1 MKTRIIKSTKG
12 QALVEMAFVLPI
24 LLLILM
30 GIVEFG
36 RIINSYLVITNAVRE
51 GARYA
56 AIHST
61 DEQINLVISDLTS
74 TLNQSELNIVIT
86 PSETNRITGSSAVI
100 RIDYDIDIFT
110 PIISNIVPDPFRVT
124 AQTVMRV
131 E

>member
-1 MKTRIIKSTKG
+1 MVKRALKSNKG

-24 LLLILM
+24 LLLVLM

-36 RIINSYLVITNAVRE
+36 RILNSYLIITNASRE
-51 GARYA
+51 GARYS

-61 DEQINLVISDLTS
+61 NTQITSVIGSLTA
-74 TLNQSELNIVIT
+74 TLDQSKLKITIT
-86 PSETNRITGSSAVI
+86 PSEANRITGSSAEV
-100 RIDYDIDIFT
+100 RIDYDIDIIT